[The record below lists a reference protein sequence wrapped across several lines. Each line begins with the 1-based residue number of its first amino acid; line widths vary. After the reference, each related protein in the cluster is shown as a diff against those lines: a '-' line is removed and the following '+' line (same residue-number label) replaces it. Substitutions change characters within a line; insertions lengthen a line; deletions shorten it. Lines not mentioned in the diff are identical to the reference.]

1 MKNEQLKAPAFPPV
15 PMQDNFGR
23 FVSIMPGLSKL
34 EFIAALMLPTA
45 IQFEQ
50 RFGKIQRDGKTVTSY
65 DAAQYWATELI
76 NHLNPEVK
84 DENTLQIIE

>member
-15 PMQDNFGR
+15 PLQDNFGR

-45 IQFEQ
+45 IQFEE
-50 RFGKIQRDGKTVTSY
+50 RFGYIKRCGKNVTPY
-65 DAAQYWATELI
+65 DAAEYWATELI
-76 NHLNPEVK
+76 NYLNPVVK
-84 DENTLQIIE
+84 DESTIQVNE

>member
-34 EFIAALMLPTA
+34 EFISAMMLPTA
-45 IQFEQ
+45 IQFEEKFKGIMQ
-50 RFGKIQRDGKTVTSY
+50 NGKKVSAY
-65 DAAQYWATELI
+65 EAAEYWATELI